1 MILFLITNKN
11 KAYNMKNIFLICFT
25 LMVVLFTFSACHS
38 EKMETGATDVTGQ
51 LSLASMKMEV
61 DLKVDTVYPQSRAGV
76 DVSNFLLTIKNS
88 QGEQVEQYTYS
99 EMPEI
104 ISLPVGT
111 YTVVAS
117 SAEAATN
124 GFDVPFYTGSTEQF
138 TIKENEL
145 TEVSALTCRLAN
157 VMISVEYDEELR
169 KLMGEDVVTTVTIKE
184 KTRDMI
190 KEYSLDIPSSE
201 TRKAYLIAPASVSPM
216 DITLKGTIDGE
227 FVTEVNRVDEVQ
239 AGQYNIIKYTLSPVD
254 DGNNSEGGNLNIAI
268 NIDSSMTSSDET
280 VGVNP
285 GEEPGIDDF
294 PTDGGE
300 EPGDG
305 DGDGEG
311 GITSDIS
318 ITGKDLGGSPF
329 DIDQTQTITGA
340 TTLIVG
346 IEVPAGIQNLKV
358 TISSDNEDFGSIGAS
373 FGTFD
378 LANPGDKESMI
389 AELGLPYGTA
399 VKDKTEL
406 DFDISTFT
414 SLLIPFDGT
423 HTFNIAVTDN
433 QGKTESKSLVI
444 NVPKK

>member
-1 MILFLITNKN
+1 
-11 KAYNMKNIFLICFT
+11 MKNIFLICFT

-38 EKMETGATDVTGQ
+38 EKMETGTTDVTGQ

-169 KLMGEDVVTTVTIKE
+169 KLMGEDVVTTVKIG
-184 KTRDMI
+184 DN
-190 KEYSLDIPSSE
+190 SLDIPSSE
-201 TRKAYLIAPASVSPM
+201 TRKAYLIAPASAGSM

-227 FVTEVNRVDEVQ
+227 SVTEVKRVENVQ
-239 AGQYNIIKYTLSPVD
+239 AGQYNIIKYVLSPVD
-254 DGNNSEGGNLNIAI
+254 DGNNSMGGNLNIAI

-305 DGDGEG
+305 DGDGGDESGSDQNMPTIEG
-311 GITSDIS
+311 TSFN
-318 ITGKDLGGSPF
+318 KVPF
-329 DIDQTQTITGA
+329 DIDNDRLTISGA
-340 TTLIVG
+340 AEL
-346 IEVPAGIQNLKV
+346 QV
-358 TISSDNEDFGSIGAS
+358 TIGAPNGIANLFVEIIS
-373 FGTFD
+373 ETLDVSEVGLPKSFD
-378 LANPGDKESMI
+378 LAYPGKNSDALSGLGFPVGDKVI
-389 AELGLPYGTA
+389 GQ
-399 VKDKTEL
+399 TEVP
-406 DFDISTFT
+406 FDISNFTILLPTFKGNHDFKIRVVDSKGLEET
-414 SLLIPFDGT
+414 
-423 HTFNIAVTDN
+423 
-433 QGKTESKSLVI
+433 KTLKLKVEE
-444 NVPKK
+444 

>member
-1 MILFLITNKN
+1 
-11 KAYNMKNIFLICFT
+11 
-25 LMVVLFTFSACHS
+25 MVVLFTFSACHS
-38 EKMETGATDVTGQ
+38 EKMETGTTDVTGQ

-169 KLMGEDVVTTVTIKE
+169 KLMGEDVVTTVKIG
-184 KTRDMI
+184 DN
-190 KEYSLDIPSSE
+190 SLDIPSSE
-201 TRKAYLIAPASVSPM
+201 TRKAYLIAPASAGSM

-227 FVTEVNRVDEVQ
+227 SVTEVKRVDNVQ
-239 AGQYNIIKYTLSPVD
+239 AGQYNIIKYVLNSVD
-254 DGNNSEGGNLNIAI
+254 DGTNSNGGGNLNIAI

-305 DGDGEG
+305 DGDGGDESGSEQNMPTIEG
-311 GITSDIS
+311 TSFN
-318 ITGKDLGGSPF
+318 KVPF
-329 DIDQTQTITGA
+329 DIDNDRLTISGA
-340 TTLIVG
+340 AEL
-346 IEVPAGIQNLKV
+346 QV
-358 TISSDNEDFGSIGAS
+358 TIGAPNGIANLFVEIIS
-373 FGTFD
+373 ETLDVSEVGLPKSFD
-378 LANPGDKESMI
+378 LAYPGENSDALSGLGFPVGDKVI
-389 AELGLPYGTA
+389 GQ
-399 VKDKTEL
+399 TEVP
-406 DFDISTFT
+406 FDISNFTILLPTFKGNHDFKIRVVDSKGLEET
-414 SLLIPFDGT
+414 
-423 HTFNIAVTDN
+423 
-433 QGKTESKSLVI
+433 KTLKLKVEE
-444 NVPKK
+444 

>member
-1 MILFLITNKN
+1 
-11 KAYNMKNIFLICFT
+11 MKNIFLICLT
-25 LMVVLFTFSACHS
+25 LMAVLFTFSACHS
-38 EKMETGATDVTGQ
+38 EKMETGTTDVTGQ

-169 KLMGEDVVTTVTIKE
+169 KLMGEDVVTTVKIG
-184 KTRDMI
+184 DN
-190 KEYSLDIPSSE
+190 SLDIPSSE
-201 TRKAYLIAPASVSPM
+201 TRKAYLIAPASAGSM

-227 FVTEVNRVDEVQ
+227 SVTEVKRVENVQ
-239 AGQYNIIKYTLSPVD
+239 AGQYNIIKYVLSPVD
-254 DGNNSEGGNLNIAI
+254 DGNNSMGGNLNIAI

-305 DGDGEG
+305 DGDSDGDGEG

-318 ITGKDLGGSPF
+318 ITGKDLGKSPFF

-346 IEVPAGIQNLKV
+346 IEAPAGIQNLKV
-358 TISSDNEDFGSIGAS
+358 AISSDNEEFNGIGE
-373 FGTFD
+373 GLGEFD
-378 LANPGDKESMI
+378 LAHSDSMNEDAQAMLPI
-389 AELGLPYGTA
+389 LGLPIDDA
-399 VKDKTEL
+399 VLNQTNL
-406 DFDISTFT
+406 DFNISKFT
-414 SLLIPFDGT
+414 SMLAGFKGT
-423 HTFNIAVTDN
+423 HTFKITVTDN

>member
-1 MILFLITNKN
+1 
-11 KAYNMKNIFLICFT
+11 MKNIFLICLT
-25 LMVVLFTFSACHS
+25 LMAVLFTFSACHS

-145 TEVSALTCRLAN
+145 TEVFALTCRLAN

-169 KLMGEDVVTTVTIKE
+169 KLMGEDVVTNVKIG
-184 KTRDMI
+184 DN
-190 KEYSLDIPSSE
+190 SLDIPSSE
-201 TRKAYLIAPASVSPM
+201 TRKAYLIAPASAGSM

-227 FVTEVNRVDEVQ
+227 SVTEVKRVDNVQ
-239 AGQYNIIKYTLSPVD
+239 AGQYNIIKYVLNSVD
-254 DGNNSEGGNLNIAI
+254 DGTNSNVGGNLNIAI

-305 DGDGEG
+305 DGDSDGDGEG
-311 GITSDIS
+311 GITSDIN
-318 ITGKDLGGSPF
+318 ITGKKLGDSSF

-346 IEVPAGIQNLKV
+346 IEAPAGIQNLKV
-358 TISSDNEDFGSIGAS
+358 KITSAGNDDFNGIGE
-373 FGTFD
+373 GLGEFD
-378 LANPGDKESMI
+378 LAHSDSMNENAQAMI
-389 AELGLPYGTA
+389 PVLGLPIDDA
-399 VKDKTEL
+399 VLNQPNL
-406 DFDISTFT
+406 DFNISKFT
-414 SLLIPFDGT
+414 SMLAGFEGT
-423 HTFNIAVTDN
+423 HTFKITVTDN

>member
-1 MILFLITNKN
+1 
-11 KAYNMKNIFLICFT
+11 MKNIFLICLT
-25 LMVVLFTFSACHS
+25 LMAVLFTFSACHS

-61 DLKVDTVYPQSRAGV
+61 DLKVDTVAYPQSRAGV

-169 KLMGEDVVTTVTIKE
+169 KLMGEDVVTNVKIG
-184 KTRDMI
+184 DN
-190 KEYSLDIPSSE
+190 SLDIPSSE
-201 TRKAYLIAPASVSPM
+201 TRKAYLIAPASAGSM

-227 FVTEVNRVDEVQ
+227 SVTEVKRVDNVQ
-239 AGQYNIIKYTLSPVD
+239 AGQYNIIKYVLNSVD
-254 DGNNSEGGNLNIAI
+254 DGTNSNVGGNLNIAI

-305 DGDGEG
+305 DGDSDGDGEG
-311 GITSDIS
+311 GITSDIN
-318 ITGKDLGGSPF
+318 ITGKKLGDSSF

-346 IEVPAGIQNLKV
+346 IEAPAGIQNLKV
-358 TISSDNEDFGSIGAS
+358 KITSAGNDDFNGIGE
-373 FGTFD
+373 GLGEFD
-378 LANPGDKESMI
+378 LAHSDSMTENAQAMI
-389 AELGLPYGTA
+389 PVLGLPIDDA
-399 VKDKTEL
+399 VLNQTNL
-406 DFDISTFT
+406 DFNISKFT
-414 SLLIPFDGT
+414 SMLSGFKGT
-423 HTFNIAVTDN
+423 HTFKITVTDN

-444 NVPKK
+444 NVPE

>member
-1 MILFLITNKN
+1 
-11 KAYNMKNIFLICFT
+11 MKNIFLICFT

-38 EKMETGATDVTGQ
+38 EKMETGTTDVTGQ

-169 KLMGEDVVTTVTIKE
+169 KLMGEDVVTNVKIG
-184 KTRDMI
+184 DN
-190 KEYSLDIPSSE
+190 SLDIPSSE
-201 TRKAYLIAPASVSPM
+201 TRKAYLIAPASAGSM

-227 FVTEVNRVDEVQ
+227 SVTEVKRVDNVQ
-239 AGQYNIIKYTLSPVD
+239 AGQYNIIKYVLNSVD
-254 DGNNSEGGNLNIAI
+254 DGTNSNVGGNLNIAI

-305 DGDGEG
+305 DGDSDGDGEG
-311 GITSDIS
+311 GITSDIN
-318 ITGKDLGGSPF
+318 ITGKKLGDSSF

-346 IEVPAGIQNLKV
+346 IEAPAGIQNLKV
-358 TISSDNEDFGSIGAS
+358 KITSAGNDDFNGIGE
-373 FGTFD
+373 GLGEFD
-378 LANPGDKESMI
+378 LAHSDSMNENAQAMI
-389 AELGLPYGTA
+389 PVLGLPIDDA
-399 VKDKTEL
+399 VLNQTNL
-406 DFDISTFT
+406 DFNISKFT
-414 SLLIPFDGT
+414 SMLSGFKGT
-423 HTFNIAVTDN
+423 HTFKITVTDN

>member
-1 MILFLITNKN
+1 
-11 KAYNMKNIFLICFT
+11 MKNIFLICLT
-25 LMVVLFTFSACHS
+25 LMAVLFTFSACHS
-38 EKMETGATDVTGQ
+38 EKMETGTTDVTGQ

-169 KLMGEDVVTTVTIKE
+169 KLMGEDVVTNVKIG
-184 KTRDMI
+184 DN
-190 KEYSLDIPSSE
+190 SLDIPSSE
-201 TRKAYLIAPASVSPM
+201 TRKAYLIAPASAGSM

-227 FVTEVNRVDEVQ
+227 SVTEVKRVDNVQ
-239 AGQYNIIKYTLSPVD
+239 AGQYNIIKYVLNSVD
-254 DGNNSEGGNLNIAI
+254 DGTNSNVGGNLNIAI

-305 DGDGEG
+305 DGDSDGDGEG
-311 GITSDIS
+311 GITSDIN
-318 ITGKDLGGSPF
+318 ITGKELGDSSF

-346 IEVPAGIQNLKV
+346 IEAPAGIQNLKV
-358 TISSDNEDFGSIGAS
+358 KITSAGNDDFNGIGE
-373 FGTFD
+373 GLGEFD
-378 LANPGDKESMI
+378 LAHSDSMNENAQAMI
-389 AELGLPYGTA
+389 PVLGLPIDDA
-399 VKDKTEL
+399 VLNQTNL
-406 DFDISTFT
+406 DFNISKFT
-414 SLLIPFDGT
+414 SMLSGFKGT
-423 HTFNIAVTDN
+423 HTFKITVTDN

-444 NVPKK
+444 NVPE

>member
-1 MILFLITNKN
+1 M
-11 KAYNMKNIFLICFT
+11 A
-25 LMVVLFTFSACHS
+25 VLFTFSACHS

-145 TEVSALTCRLAN
+145 TEVFALTCRLAN

-169 KLMGEDVVTTVTIKE
+169 KLMGEDVVTNVKIG
-184 KTRDMI
+184 DN
-190 KEYSLDIPSSE
+190 SLDIPSSE
-201 TRKAYLIAPASVSPM
+201 TRKAYLIAPASAGSM

-227 FVTEVNRVDEVQ
+227 SVTEVKRVDNVQ
-239 AGQYNIIKYTLSPVD
+239 AGQYNIIKYVLNSVD
-254 DGNNSEGGNLNIAI
+254 DGTNSNVGGNLNIAI

-305 DGDGEG
+305 DGDSDGDGEG
-311 GITSDIS
+311 GITSDIN
-318 ITGKDLGGSPF
+318 ITGKKLGDSSF

-346 IEVPAGIQNLKV
+346 IEAPAGIQNLKV
-358 TISSDNEDFGSIGAS
+358 KITSAGNDDFNGIGE
-373 FGTFD
+373 GLGEFD
-378 LANPGDKESMI
+378 LAHSDSMNENAQAMI
-389 AELGLPYGTA
+389 PVLGLPIDDA
-399 VKDKTEL
+399 VLNQTNL
-406 DFDISTFT
+406 DFNISKFT
-414 SLLIPFDGT
+414 SMLSGFKGT
-423 HTFNIAVTDN
+423 HTFKITVTDN

-444 NVPKK
+444 NVPE

>member
-1 MILFLITNKN
+1 
-11 KAYNMKNIFLICFT
+11 MKNIFLICLT

-169 KLMGEDVVTTVTIKE
+169 KLMGEDVVTTVKIG
-184 KTRDMI
+184 DN
-190 KEYSLDIPSSE
+190 SLDIPSSE
-201 TRKAYLIAPASVSPM
+201 TRKAYLIAPASAGSI

-227 FVTEVNRVDEVQ
+227 SVTEVKRVDNVQ
-239 AGQYNIIKYTLSPVD
+239 AGQYNIIKYVLNSVD
-254 DGNNSEGGNLNIAI
+254 DGTNSNGGGNLNIAI

-305 DGDGEG
+305 DGDGGDESGSEQNMPTIEG
-311 GITSDIS
+311 TSFN
-318 ITGKDLGGSPF
+318 KVPF
-329 DIDQTQTITGA
+329 DIDNDRLTISGA
-340 TTLIVG
+340 AEL
-346 IEVPAGIQNLKV
+346 QV
-358 TISSDNEDFGSIGAS
+358 TIGAPNGIANLFVEIIS
-373 FGTFD
+373 ETLDVSEVGLPKSFD
-378 LANPGDKESMI
+378 LAYPGENSDALSGLGFPVGDKVI
-389 AELGLPYGTA
+389 GQ
-399 VKDKTEL
+399 TEVL
-406 DFDISTFT
+406 FDISNFTILLPTFKGNHDFKIRVVDSKGLEET
-414 SLLIPFDGT
+414 
-423 HTFNIAVTDN
+423 
-433 QGKTESKSLVI
+433 KTLKLKVEE
-444 NVPKK
+444 

>member
-1 MILFLITNKN
+1 
-11 KAYNMKNIFLICFT
+11 MKNIFLICLT
-25 LMVVLFTFSACHS
+25 LMAVLFTFSACHS

-169 KLMGEDVVTTVTIKE
+169 KLMGEDVVTTVKIG
-184 KTRDMI
+184 DN
-190 KEYSLDIPSSE
+190 SLDIPSSE
-201 TRKAYLIAPASVSPM
+201 TRKAYLIAPASAGSM

-227 FVTEVNRVDEVQ
+227 SVTEVKRVENVQ
-239 AGQYNIIKYTLSPVD
+239 AGQYNIIKYVLNSVD
-254 DGNNSEGGNLNIAI
+254 DGTNSNVGGNLNIAI

-305 DGDGEG
+305 DGDGGDESGSDQNMPTIEG
-311 GITSDIS
+311 TSFN
-318 ITGKDLGGSPF
+318 KVPF
-329 DIDQTQTITGA
+329 DIDNDRLTISGA
-340 TTLIVG
+340 AEL
-346 IEVPAGIQNLKV
+346 QV
-358 TISSDNEDFGSIGAS
+358 TIGAPNGIANLFVEIIS
-373 FGTFD
+373 ETLDVSEVGLPKSFD
-378 LANPGDKESMI
+378 LAYPGENSDALSGLGFPVGDKVI
-389 AELGLPYGTA
+389 GQ
-399 VKDKTEL
+399 TEVP
-406 DFDISTFT
+406 FDISNFTILLPTFKGNHDFKIRVVDSKGLEET
-414 SLLIPFDGT
+414 
-423 HTFNIAVTDN
+423 
-433 QGKTESKSLVI
+433 KTLKLKVEE
-444 NVPKK
+444 

>member
-1 MILFLITNKN
+1 
-11 KAYNMKNIFLICFT
+11 MKNIFLICFT

-117 SAEAATN
+117 SAETATN

-169 KLMGEDVVTTVTIKE
+169 KLMGEDVVTTVKIG
-184 KTRDMI
+184 DH
-190 KEYSLDIPSSE
+190 SLDIPSSE
-201 TRKAYLIAPASVSPM
+201 TRKAYLIAPASAGSM
-216 DITLKGTIDGE
+216 EITLKGTIDGE
-227 FVTEVNRVDEVQ
+227 SVTEVKRVDNVQ
-239 AGQYNIIKYTLSPVD
+239 AGQYNIIKYVLNSVD
-254 DGNNSEGGNLNIAI
+254 DGTNSNVGGNLNIAI

-305 DGDGEG
+305 DGDGGDESGSDQNMPTIEG
-311 GITSDIS
+311 TRFN
-318 ITGKDLGGSPF
+318 KVPF
-329 DIDQTQTITGA
+329 DIDNDRLTISGA
-340 TTLIVG
+340 AEL
-346 IEVPAGIQNLKV
+346 QV
-358 TISSDNEDFGSIGAS
+358 TIGAPNGIANLFVEIIS
-373 FGTFD
+373 ETLDVSEVGLPKSFD
-378 LANPGDKESMI
+378 LAYPGENSDALSGLGFPVGDKVI
-389 AELGLPYGTA
+389 GQ
-399 VKDKTEL
+399 TEVL
-406 DFDISTFT
+406 FDISNFTILLPTFKGNHDFKIRVVDSKGLEET
-414 SLLIPFDGT
+414 
-423 HTFNIAVTDN
+423 
-433 QGKTESKSLVI
+433 KTLKLKVEE
-444 NVPKK
+444 

>member
-1 MILFLITNKN
+1 
-11 KAYNMKNIFLICFT
+11 MKNIFLICFT

-38 EKMETGATDVTGQ
+38 EKMETGTTDVTGQ

-61 DLKVDTVYPQSRAGV
+61 DLKVDTIPPQSRAGV

-169 KLMGEDVVTTVTIKE
+169 KLMGEDVVTTVKIG
-184 KTRDMI
+184 DN
-190 KEYSLDIPSSE
+190 SLDIPSSE
-201 TRKAYLIAPASVSPM
+201 TRKAYLIAPASAGSM

-227 FVTEVNRVDEVQ
+227 SVTEVARKDNVQ
-239 AGQYNIIKYTLSPVD
+239 AGQYHIIKNVLSLVN
-254 DGNNSEGGNLNIAI
+254 DGNNKVGGNVNIAI

-305 DGDGEG
+305 DGDGGDESG
-311 GITSDIS
+311 SEQNMPTIVGTDFNGKTFDIS
-318 ITGKDLGGSPF
+318 KDVLTVTKGQSVSLSVTLLAPNKMAHVYVTIDSETLTEDVLVGVNLAKNFDLAEPGDLEAGLKGLGFPTGTDVIGKEEIPF
-329 DIDQTQTITGA
+329 DITQ
-340 TTLIVG
+340 
-346 IEVPAGIQNLKV
+346 
-358 TISSDNEDFGSIGAS
+358 
-373 FGTFD
+373 
-378 LANPGDKESMI
+378 
-389 AELGLPYGTA
+389 
-399 VKDKTEL
+399 
-406 DFDISTFT
+406 FT
-414 SLLIPFDGT
+414 SLLGIYGAANHNFIIRVVDQQGLE
-423 HTFNIAVTDN
+423 VTETL
-433 QGKTESKSLVI
+433 KIKSV
-444 NVPKK
+444 VK

>member
-1 MILFLITNKN
+1 
-11 KAYNMKNIFLICFT
+11 
-25 LMVVLFTFSACHS
+25 MVVLFTFSACHS
-38 EKMETGATDVTGQ
+38 EKMETGTTDVTGQ

-169 KLMGEDVVTTVTIKE
+169 KLMGEDVVTTVKIG
-184 KTRDMI
+184 DN
-190 KEYSLDIPSSE
+190 SLDIPSSE
-201 TRKAYLIAPASVSPM
+201 TRKAYLIAPASAGSM

-227 FVTEVNRVDEVQ
+227 SVTEVARKDNVQ
-239 AGQYNIIKYTLSPVD
+239 AGQYHIIKNVLSLVN
-254 DGNNSEGGNLNIAI
+254 DGNNKVGGNVNIAI

-305 DGDGEG
+305 DGDGGDESGSDQNMPTIEG
-311 GITSDIS
+311 TRFN
-318 ITGKDLGGSPF
+318 KVPF
-329 DIDQTQTITGA
+329 DIDNDRLTISGA
-340 TTLIVG
+340 AEL
-346 IEVPAGIQNLKV
+346 QV
-358 TISSDNEDFGSIGAS
+358 TIGAPNGIANLFVEIIS
-373 FGTFD
+373 ETLDVSEVGLPKSFD
-378 LANPGDKESMI
+378 LAYPGENSDALSGLGFPVGDKVI
-389 AELGLPYGTA
+389 GQ
-399 VKDKTEL
+399 TEVP
-406 DFDISTFT
+406 FDISNFTILLPTFKGNHDFKIRVVDSKGLEET
-414 SLLIPFDGT
+414 
-423 HTFNIAVTDN
+423 
-433 QGKTESKSLVI
+433 KTLKLKVEE
-444 NVPKK
+444 

>member
-1 MILFLITNKN
+1 
-11 KAYNMKNIFLICFT
+11 MKNIFLICLT

-88 QGEQVEQYTYS
+88 LGEQVEQYTYS

-184 KTRDMI
+184 KTQDMII

-239 AGQYNIIKYTLSPVD
+239 AGQYNIIKYTLSLVD
-254 DGNNSEGGNLNIAI
+254 DGNNSVGGNLNIAI
-268 NIDSSMTSSDET
+268 NVDSSMTSSDET

-294 PTDGGE
+294 PTDGGD

-346 IEVPAGIQNLKV
+346 IEAPAGIQNLKV
-358 TISSDNEDFGSIGAS
+358 KITSAGNDDFNGIGE
-373 FGTFD
+373 GLGEFD
-378 LANPGDKESMI
+378 LAHSDSMNENAQAMI
-389 AELGLPYGTA
+389 PVLGLPIDDA
-399 VKDKTEL
+399 VLNQTNL
-406 DFDISTFT
+406 DFNISKFT
-414 SLLIPFDGT
+414 SMLSGFKGT
-423 HTFNIAVTDN
+423 HTFKITVTDN

-444 NVPKK
+444 NVPE

>member
-1 MILFLITNKN
+1 
-11 KAYNMKNIFLICFT
+11 MKNIFLICLT
-25 LMVVLFTFSACHS
+25 LMAVLFTFSACHS
-38 EKMETGATDVTGQ
+38 EKMETGTTDVTGQ

-117 SAEAATN
+117 SAETATN

-169 KLMGEDVVTTVTIKE
+169 KLMGEDVVTTVKIG
-184 KTRDMI
+184 DN
-190 KEYSLDIPSSE
+190 SLDIPSSE
-201 TRKAYLIAPASVSPM
+201 TRKAYLIAPASAGSM

-227 FVTEVNRVDEVQ
+227 SVTEVKRVENVQ
-239 AGQYNIIKYTLSPVD
+239 AGQYNIIKYVLSPVD
-254 DGNNSEGGNLNIAI
+254 DGNNSVGGNLNIAI

-305 DGDGEG
+305 DGDSDGDGEG
-311 GITSDIS
+311 GITSDIN
-318 ITGKDLGGSPF
+318 ITGKKLGESPFF

-346 IEVPAGIQNLKV
+346 IEAPAGIQNLKV
-358 TISSDNEDFGSIGAS
+358 TISSDDEEFNGIGE
-373 FGTFD
+373 GLGEFD
-378 LANPGDKESMI
+378 LAHSDSMNEDAQAMLPI
-389 AELGLPYGTA
+389 LGLPIDDA
-399 VKDKTEL
+399 VLNQTNL
-406 DFDISTFT
+406 DFNISKFT
-414 SLLIPFDGT
+414 SMLAGFKGT
-423 HTFNIAVTDN
+423 HTFKITVTDN

>member
-1 MILFLITNKN
+1 
-11 KAYNMKNIFLICFT
+11 MKNIFLICLT
-25 LMVVLFTFSACHS
+25 LMAVLFTFSACHS

-145 TEVSALTCRLAN
+145 TEVFALTCRLAN

-169 KLMGEDVVTTVTIKE
+169 KLMGEDVVTNVKIG
-184 KTRDMI
+184 DN
-190 KEYSLDIPSSE
+190 SLDIPSSE
-201 TRKAYLIAPASVSPM
+201 TRKAYLIAPASAGSM

-227 FVTEVNRVDEVQ
+227 SVTEVKRVDNVQ
-239 AGQYNIIKYTLSPVD
+239 AGQYNIIKYVLNSVD
-254 DGNNSEGGNLNIAI
+254 DGTNSNVGGNLNIAI

-305 DGDGEG
+305 DGDSDGDGEG
-311 GITSDIS
+311 GITSDIN
-318 ITGKDLGGSPF
+318 ITGKKLGDSSF
-329 DIDQTQTITGA
+329 DIGQTQTITGA

-346 IEVPAGIQNLKV
+346 IEAPAGIQNLKV
-358 TISSDNEDFGSIGAS
+358 KITSAGNDDFNGIGE
-373 FGTFD
+373 GLGEFD
-378 LANPGDKESMI
+378 LAHSDSMNENAQAMI
-389 AELGLPYGTA
+389 PVLGLPIDDA
-399 VKDKTEL
+399 VLNQPNL
-406 DFDISTFT
+406 DFNISKFT
-414 SLLIPFDGT
+414 SMLAGFEGT
-423 HTFNIAVTDN
+423 HTFKITVTDN

>member
-1 MILFLITNKN
+1 
-11 KAYNMKNIFLICFT
+11 MKNIFLICLT

-169 KLMGEDVVTTVTIKE
+169 KLMGEDVVTTVKIG
-184 KTRDMI
+184 DN
-190 KEYSLDIPSSE
+190 SLDIPSSE
-201 TRKAYLIAPASVSPM
+201 TRKAYLIAPASAGSM

-227 FVTEVNRVDEVQ
+227 SVTEVKRVDNVQ
-239 AGQYNIIKYTLSPVD
+239 AGQYNIIKYVLNSVD
-254 DGNNSEGGNLNIAI
+254 DGTNSNVGGNLNIAI

-305 DGDGEG
+305 DGDSDGDGEG
-311 GITSDIS
+311 GITSDIN
-318 ITGKDLGGSPF
+318 ITGKKLGDSSF
-329 DIDQTQTITGA
+329 DIDQTQTIIGE

-346 IEVPAGIQNLKV
+346 IEAPAGIQNLKV
-358 TISSDNEDFGSIGAS
+358 AISSTDEDFRTIGE
-373 FGTFD
+373 GLGEFD
-378 LANPGDKESMI
+378 LAHSDSMNEDAQAMLPI
-389 AELGLPYGTA
+389 LGLPIDDA
-399 VKDKTEL
+399 VLNQTNL
-406 DFDISTFT
+406 DFNISKFT
-414 SLLIPFDGT
+414 SMLAGFKGT
-423 HTFNIAVTDN
+423 HTFKITVTDN

-444 NVPKK
+444 NVPEK

>member
-1 MILFLITNKN
+1 
-11 KAYNMKNIFLICFT
+11 MKNIFLICLT
-25 LMVVLFTFSACHS
+25 LMAVLFTFSACHS

-61 DLKVDTVYPQSRAGV
+61 DLKVDTVAYPQSRAGV

-184 KTRDMI
+184 NTRDMI

-358 TISSDNEDFGSIGAS
+358 TISSDNGDFGSIGAS

-423 HTFNIAVTDN
+423 HTFNIVVTDN

>member
-1 MILFLITNKN
+1 
-11 KAYNMKNIFLICFT
+11 MKNIFLICFT
-25 LMVVLFTFSACHS
+25 LMVILFTFSACHS

-117 SAEAATN
+117 SAETATN

-169 KLMGEDVVTTVTIKE
+169 KLMGEDVVTTVKIG
-184 KTRDMI
+184 DN
-190 KEYSLDIPSSE
+190 SLDIPSSE
-201 TRKAYLIAPASVSPM
+201 TRKAYLIAPASAGSM

-227 FVTEVNRVDEVQ
+227 SVTEVKRVENVQ
-239 AGQYNIIKYTLSPVD
+239 AGQYNIIKYVLSPVD
-254 DGNNSEGGNLNIAI
+254 DGNNSMGGNLNIAI

-305 DGDGEG
+305 DGDGGDESGSDQNMPTIEG
-311 GITSDIS
+311 TSFN
-318 ITGKDLGGSPF
+318 KVPF
-329 DIDQTQTITGA
+329 DIDNDRLTISGA
-340 TTLIVG
+340 AEL
-346 IEVPAGIQNLKV
+346 QV
-358 TISSDNEDFGSIGAS
+358 TIGAPNGIANLFVEIIS
-373 FGTFD
+373 ETLDVSEVGLPKSFD
-378 LANPGDKESMI
+378 LAYPGENSDALSGLGFPVGDKVI
-389 AELGLPYGTA
+389 GQ
-399 VKDKTEL
+399 TEVL
-406 DFDISTFT
+406 FDISNFTILLPTFKGNHDFKIRVVDSKGLEET
-414 SLLIPFDGT
+414 
-423 HTFNIAVTDN
+423 
-433 QGKTESKSLVI
+433 KTLKLKVEE
-444 NVPKK
+444 

>member
-1 MILFLITNKN
+1 
-11 KAYNMKNIFLICFT
+11 MKNIFLICLT
-25 LMVVLFTFSACHS
+25 LMAVLFTFSACHS

-117 SAEAATN
+117 SAETATN

-145 TEVSALTCRLAN
+145 TEVTSLTCRLAN

-169 KLMGEDVVTTVTIKE
+169 KLMGEDVVTTVKIG
-184 KTRDMI
+184 DH
-190 KEYSLDIPSSE
+190 SLDIPSSE
-201 TRKAYLIAPASVSPM
+201 TRKAYLIAPASAGSM

-227 FVTEVNRVDEVQ
+227 SVTEVARKDNVQ
-239 AGQYNIIKYTLSPVD
+239 AGQYHIIKNVLSLVN
-254 DGNNSEGGNLNIAI
+254 DGNNKVGGNVNIAI

-318 ITGKDLGGSPF
+318 ITGKDLGESPFF

-346 IEVPAGIQNLKV
+346 IEAPAGIQNLKV
-358 TISSDNEDFGSIGAS
+358 AISSDNEEFNGIGE
-373 FGTFD
+373 GLGEFD
-378 LANPGDKESMI
+378 LAHSDSMNEDAQAMLPI
-389 AELGLPYGTA
+389 LGLPIDDA
-399 VKDKTEL
+399 VLNQTNL
-406 DFDISTFT
+406 DFNISKFT
-414 SLLIPFDGT
+414 SMLAGFKGT
-423 HTFNIAVTDN
+423 HTFKITVTDN

>member
-1 MILFLITNKN
+1 
-11 KAYNMKNIFLICFT
+11 MKNIFLICFT

-169 KLMGEDVVTTVTIKE
+169 KLMGEDVVTTVKIG
-184 KTRDMI
+184 DN
-190 KEYSLDIPSSE
+190 SLDIPSSE
-201 TRKAYLIAPASVSPM
+201 TRKAYLIAPASAGSM

-227 FVTEVNRVDEVQ
+227 SVTEVKRVENVQ
-239 AGQYNIIKYTLSPVD
+239 AGQSNIIKYVLSPVD
-254 DGNNSEGGNLNIAI
+254 DGNNSMGGNLNIAI

-305 DGDGEG
+305 DGDGGDESGSDQNMPTIEG
-311 GITSDIS
+311 TRFN
-318 ITGKDLGGSPF
+318 KEPF
-329 DIDQTQTITGA
+329 DIDNDRLTISGA
-340 TTLIVG
+340 AEL
-346 IEVPAGIQNLKV
+346 QV
-358 TISSDNEDFGSIGAS
+358 TIGAPNGIANLFVEIIS
-373 FGTFD
+373 KTLDVSEVGLPKSFD
-378 LANPGDKESMI
+378 LAYPGENSDALSG
-389 AELGLPYGTA
+389 LGFPVGDEVIGQTKVL
-399 VKDKTEL
+399 
-406 DFDISTFT
+406 FDISNFTILLPTFKGNHDFKIRVVDSKGLEET
-414 SLLIPFDGT
+414 
-423 HTFNIAVTDN
+423 
-433 QGKTESKSLVI
+433 KTLKLKVEE
-444 NVPKK
+444 

>member
-1 MILFLITNKN
+1 
-11 KAYNMKNIFLICFT
+11 MKNIFLICFT

-51 LSLASMKMEV
+51 LSLASMKLEV

-184 KTRDMI
+184 KTKDMI

-201 TRKAYLIAPASVSPM
+201 TRKAYLIAPASAGSM

-227 FVTEVNRVDEVQ
+227 SVTEVKRVENVQ
-239 AGQYNIIKYTLSPVD
+239 AGQYNIIKYVLSPVD
-254 DGNNSEGGNLNIAI
+254 DGNNSVGGNLNIAI

-305 DGDGEG
+305 DGDSDGDGEG
-311 GITSDIS
+311 GITSDIN
-318 ITGKDLGGSPF
+318 ITGKKLGDSSF
-329 DIDQTQTITGA
+329 DIDQTQTITGD

-346 IEVPAGIQNLKV
+346 IEAPAGIQNLKV
-358 TISSDNEDFGSIGAS
+358 TISSDNGDFGSIGAS

-423 HTFNIAVTDN
+423 HTFNIVVTDN

>member
-1 MILFLITNKN
+1 
-11 KAYNMKNIFLICFT
+11 MKNIFLICFT

-169 KLMGEDVVTTVTIKE
+169 KLMGEDVVTTVKIG
-184 KTRDMI
+184 DN
-190 KEYSLDIPSSE
+190 SLDIPSSE
-201 TRKAYLIAPASVSPM
+201 TRKAYLIAPASAGSM

-227 FVTEVNRVDEVQ
+227 SVTEVKRVENVQ
-239 AGQYNIIKYTLSPVD
+239 AGQYNIIKYVLSPVD
-254 DGNNSEGGNLNIAI
+254 DGNNSVGGNLNIAI

-305 DGDGEG
+305 DGDGGDESG
-311 GITSDIS
+311 SEQNMPTIVGTNFN
-318 ITGKDLGGSPF
+318 GKPF
-329 DIDQTQTITGA
+329 DISKDVLTVTKGQSVSLSV
-340 TTLIVG
+340 TLLAPNKMAHVY
-346 IEVPAGIQNLKV
+346 V
-358 TISSDNEDFGSIGAS
+358 TIDSETLTEDVLVGVNLAKN
-373 FGTFD
+373 FD
-378 LANPGDKESMI
+378 LAEPGDLEAGLKGLGFPTGTDVIGKEEI
-389 AELGLPYGTA
+389 P
-399 VKDKTEL
+399 
-406 DFDISTFT
+406 FDITQFT
-414 SLLIPFDGT
+414 SLLGIYGAANHNFIIRVVDQQGLE
-423 HTFNIAVTDN
+423 VTETL
-433 QGKTESKSLVI
+433 KIKSV
-444 NVPKK
+444 VK